1 MQWLRGALRHLFSA
15 LLALILL
22 FEEWGWEQLSDLL
35 ARLARH
41 PLWARVERWI
51 ASLPAWGALVLF
63 AVPALALLPI
73 KLLALFLIGRGH
85 ALMGLAVLIAAKLA
99 GTAILARLFTLTQP
113 ALMRLPWFARWY
125 PRWKAWKDAL
135 FEQVRQSAVWQASR
149 RWKAQVR
156 VWWADFRR
164 RHGLFARK

>member
-1 MQWLRGALRHLFSA
+1 MDFLAKSLRAVATA
-15 LLALILL
+15 LLVPVLL
-22 FEEWGWEQLSDLL
+22 FEEWGWEPLSAAL
-35 ARLARH
+35 ARLARL

-51 ASLPAWGALVLF
+51 AGLPAWGALLLF

-73 KLLALFLIGRGH
+73 KLLALFLLGRGH
-85 ALMGLAVLIAAKLA
+85 ALMGLAVLLAAKVV

-113 ALMRLPWFARWY
+113 ALMRLPWCARWY

-135 FEQVRQSAVWQASR
+135 FDQVRQSAVWQASR
-149 RWKAQVR
+149 RWKARVR
-156 VWWADFRR
+156 VQWADFRR